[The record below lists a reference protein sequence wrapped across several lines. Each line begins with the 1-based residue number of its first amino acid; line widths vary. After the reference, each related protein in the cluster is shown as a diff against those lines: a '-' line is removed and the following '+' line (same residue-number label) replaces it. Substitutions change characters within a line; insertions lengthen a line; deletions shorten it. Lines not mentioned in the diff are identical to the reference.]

1 MKDIPTSRLIAS
13 DKVTTQTVKDR
24 GQTQIKPSVEKES
37 ERPVLAC
44 KELLDMPMWKGSD
57 NCVVI
62 VSDKKGVRKAT
73 TSACRMLWLKWKLKG
88 IQPSRYWGS
97 PTHSTE
103 VDWPFWQRRIL
114 LKVVNKGTTSGP
126 LHALV
131 VTFLAVS
138 LFCSLCSFGTSAYN
152 IFSNPYETYLGP
164 IGVYVWSSISGV
176 LLFFAI
182 IFFVANAELN
192 NLSLDV
198 AKTSVNG
205 LPGIE
210 VKKNVFGYSYYIL
223 IVAVICNV
231 VSVVVVSI
239 YQHAKY
245 TYTKEQQRPTENAPK
260 EVMMY

>member
-1 MKDIPTSRLIAS
+1 MPSTRKQMMFLVGSLGSLAALLIVTSSLATQDWIAS
-13 DKVTTQTVKDR
+13 EIDCKNNSGPGTGKLEMSFGLFTGDGERSSCPYFADKFTITV
-24 GQTQIKPSVEKES
+24 
-37 ERPVLAC
+37 
-44 KELLDMPMWKGSD
+44 
-57 NCVVI
+57 
-62 VSDKKGVRKAT
+62 
-73 TSACRMLWLKWKLKG
+73 
-88 IQPSRYWGS
+88 
-97 PTHSTE
+97 
-103 VDWPFWQRRIL
+103 
-114 LKVVNKGTTSGP
+114 LKVVNEGTTSGP

-138 LFCSLCSFGTSAYN
+138 IFCSLCSFGTSAYN
-152 IFSNPYETYLGP
+152 VFSNPYETYLGP

-176 LLFFAI
+176 LLLLAI

-198 AKTSVNG
+198 AKTSVIG
-205 LPGIE
+205 LPEIK

-223 IVAVICNV
+223 IVAVVCNV
-231 VSVVVVSI
+231 VSVVVISI